1 MYQVFVMTHRLSFII
16 YCLWNKGTQVW
27 EDGQIIILLLQQHGE
42 YNIFVHRLMNLEL
55 WKEYVNGELT
65 QISWMNEQQRLLE
78 WLSPQ
83 LLFCTFALFEQFI
96 L

>member
-27 EDGQIIILLLQQHGE
+27 EDGQIIILLLQQHGV

-55 WKEYVNGELT
+55 
-65 QISWMNEQQRLLE
+65 
-78 WLSPQ
+78 
-83 LLFCTFALFEQFI
+83 
-96 L
+96 